1 MRLINGLLVVIG
13 LAFGAGAWA
22 AADSQVSQGS
32 ALSAEGASALAAG
45 SVEVIAGSPAL
56 IVLAVNGVAEGA
68 VVVLKGASTA
78 ATVSVRVTP
87 EIAGELSKAVGATVT
102 VITESAGYAL
112 MYAGKMIAFIPN
124 ESSKKL
130 LHHAPHPQ

>member
-1 MRLINGLLVVIG
+1 M
-13 LAFGAGAWA
+13 
-22 AADSQVSQGS
+22 
-32 ALSAEGASALAAG
+32 
-45 SVEVIAGSPAL
+45 IAGSPAL

>member
-1 MRLINGLLVVIG
+1 MYLIKWLLVAIG
-13 LAFGAGAWA
+13 LTFGAGAWA
-22 AADSQVSQGS
+22 AVDSQVSQGS
-32 ALSAEGASALAAG
+32 ALSAEGASALVAG

-78 ATVSVRVTP
+78 ATVSVKVTP

-102 VITESAGYAL
+102 VITEAAGYAL
-112 MYAGKMIAFIPN
+112 MYAGKMIALIPN
-124 ESSKKL
+124 EGSKKL